1 MFTFAKGEE
10 YEKRYNAKGA
20 QLEAGLAYEQ
30 IKIKDYT
37 IDRVL
42 EMFEVIYASEP
53 FAFPVGDRITE
64 EDLSE
69 STDTAV
75 YVIAR
80 QAGEGSDRKVKSGDF
95 LLDETEKYNLQF
107 LTEHYDK
114 VIVVINCGGL
124 IDLSMLKEM
133 PEIGALFFYGQ
144 GEPRAETHL
153 LICSVERFLR
163 VEN

>member
-80 QAGEGSDRKVKSGDF
+80 QAGEGSDRKVIVNDITNFCFRLLQKPYTEASARPKAKF
-95 LLDETEKYNLQF
+95 LMS
-107 LTEHYDK
+107 LT
-114 VIVVINCGGL
+114 ISRAI
-124 IDLSMLKEM
+124 
-133 PEIGALFFYGQ
+133 FFWMK
-144 GEPRAETHL
+144 RKNT
-153 LICSVERFLR
+153 IF
-163 VEN
+163 NF